1 MNVKRNEVKDNES
14 CIYYFIYE
22 IFLYHIIY
30 NILIF
35 LIFFKKKVFLLDFT
49 DSILNITHKKVIFY
63 H

>member
-35 LIFFKKKVFLLDFT
+35 LLFLKRKFFIGFYRFDFEYN
-49 DSILNITHKKVIFY
+49 S
-63 H
+63 